1 MWVVIGYLVVGLF
14 VGSLCSGVFVDCSI
28 LLQFTCKAVSPGTHF
43 VSAGF
48 PVLSGALSDVGTE
61 IFRCWNFWFLTRICF
76 FAMFCLRWFLSSN
89 FNLDLEMIIWFGIY
103 PSSERLKT
111 PVGLVVLFTR
121 SVHLRDDY
129 YHFIS
134 NPFLLFYYSI
144 WSIYSSGHRQDDRY
158 HFSNPF
164 HNFPFISSMRSLTW
178 QEQSF
183 LPSLQ
188 RLTTNVDKSSH
199 LFYSAFQTK
208 QSLLKFSLRWKFAN
222 LDVQILKTIIF

>member
-1 MWVVIGYLVVGLF
+1 MLDCLLVLCVQDCLLIVPFYCNSPARLWVLALILSQLVF
-14 VGSLCSGVFVDCSI
+14 QSC
-28 LLQFTCKAVSPGTHF
+28 QAHF
-43 VSAGF
+43 QTL
-48 PVLSGALSDVGTE
+48 VLKISDVG
-61 IFRCWNFWFLTRICF
+61 IFCFWTITRICF

-103 PSSERLKT
+103 PSSERLET
-111 PVGLVVLFTR
+111 SVGLVVLFTS

-164 HNFPFISSMRSLTW
+164 HNSPFIYSLGSLTW

-222 LDVQILKTIIF
+222 LDVQILKTIILWNMAI

>member
-1 MWVVIGYLVVGLF
+1 
-14 VGSLCSGVFVDCSI
+14 
-28 LLQFTCKAVSPGTHF
+28 
-43 VSAGF
+43 
-48 PVLSGALSDVGTE
+48 
-61 IFRCWNFWFLTRICF
+61 
-76 FAMFCLRWFLSSN
+76 
-89 FNLDLEMIIWFGIY
+89 MIIWFGIY

-222 LDVQILKTIIF
+222 LDVQILKTINFWNMAILPPCRVWFPDFQVVEREDGLRVPELVFSHPAA